1 MNPGIKVTIIGILAN
16 ITLSVIKF
24 IGGIIGNS
32 TAMVADA
39 VHSLSDLF
47 TDTIVLVTH
56 KISQIPKDE
65 DHPYGHGRAESIG
78 TTAIGIIII
87 FAGIGLAY
95 EGWE

>member
-65 DHPYGHGRAESIG
+65 DPFLSQ
-78 TTAIGIIII
+78 
-87 FAGIGLAY
+87 
-95 EGWE
+95 